1 MIIEFLQQIQVVR
14 SVIAY
19 KDILKYC
26 KFAKLVIILGWQNYF
41 IFFIFYFSSRAN
53 GDLNS
58 CSVPNDPA
66 KCTTCDNDKKR
77 VQIGGNPG

>member
-26 KFAKLVIILGWQNYF
+26 KFAKLVIILGKIILF
-41 IFFIFYFSSRAN
+41 SLFFI
-53 GDLNS
+53 L
-58 CSVPNDPA
+58 VPEPMG
-66 KCTTCDNDKKR
+66 
-77 VQIGGNPG
+77 I